1 MNTDPHPKM
10 WTTRSPITFIPYCV
24 HCIKGAVEKD
34 NSKGIEEGRN
44 NISTRLFVN
53 LVFLSAF
60 PHHRHH
66 HHHNNYSQFIH
77 MDYHL
82 HSLTI
87 FFRSFIISFLLPFA
101 PNIYLHASQF
111 HRLHS
116 SLPARRIQRQRR
128 GLGRGQTTSAFSDQ
142 RRAMSWEQPAP
153 TKTSFLS
160 SPYNAAQGRESR
172 SGKTTGCS
180 DAFCCPQAG

>member
-1 MNTDPHPKM
+1 MCVCEACVCGHSVYFYNCLDHQHSGLPYVLRELRNITPGKFLISGFCRHDKWFVENKISRHDICCLSVLFCFDPQDWMYGGYLNTDPYPKM
-10 WTTRSPITFIPYCV
+10 WTTHSPITFIPYCV

-87 FFRSFIISFLLPFA
+87 FFSFFH
-101 PNIYLHASQF
+101 YQF
-111 HRLHS
+111 SVTIR
-116 SLPARRIQRQRR
+116 
-128 GLGRGQTTSAFSDQ
+128 T
-142 RRAMSWEQPAP
+142 
-153 TKTSFLS
+153 
-160 SPYNAAQGRESR
+160 
-172 SGKTTGCS
+172 
-180 DAFCCPQAG
+180 